1 MQSIYSKL
9 GVGNSHYAI
18 IACWEYLHSGGTTRK
33 CILNRMKHW
42 RTEASYEQNA
52 MLRNYILH
60 FSSKRSTS
68 HKNSHIAA
76 PQSKSQSSN
85 VNKENL
91 SDT

>member
-1 MQSIYSKL
+1 
-9 GVGNSHYAI
+9 
-18 IACWEYLHSGGTTRK
+18 
-33 CILNRMKHW
+33 MKHW